1 MSDLELN
8 QLVMQKKYD
17 EMVLVAILGGT
28 HERLNKKSN
37 KDLLVNQLTLVA
49 KYADSDMVGAYAVV
63 MLHCIGAM
71 SRIEAMEILVSLN
84 VEDIDYNV
92 LDYSYRKLLIVMLK
106 EVDSEDYD
114 IDSGLDFAQVT
125 VEKIIDAETNSKYIR
140 LGVE

>member
-17 EMVLVAILGGT
+17 EIVLVAILGGT

-37 KDLLVNQLTLVA
+37 KDLLVKQLTLIA
-49 KYADSDMVGAYAVV
+49 KYADSDMVGAYAVI
-63 MLHCIGAM
+63 MLHCLGAM

-92 LDYSYRKLLIVMLK
+92 LDYDCDRLLMVMLK
-106 EVDSEDYD
+106 EADSEDYD
-114 IDSGLDFAQVT
+114 FDSGLDFAQVT
-125 VEKIIDAETNSKYIR
+125 VEKIIDSETNSKYIH
-140 LGVE
+140 LGV

>member
-17 EMVLVAILGGT
+17 EIVLVAILGGT

-37 KDLLVNQLTLVA
+37 KDLLVKQLTLIA
-49 KYADSDMVGAYAVV
+49 KYADSDMVGAYAVI
-63 MLHCIGAM
+63 MLHCLGAM

-92 LDYSYRKLLIVMLK
+92 LDYDCDRLLMVILK
-106 EVDSEDYD
+106 EADSEDYD
-114 IDSGLDFAQVT
+114 FDSGLDFAQVT
-125 VEKIIDAETNSKYIR
+125 VEKIIDSETNSKYIH
-140 LGVE
+140 LSV